1 MNFLDSLA
9 VGLRAL
15 SVNKMRSMLT
25 VLGIIIGVAAVVC
38 MVSVGSGAREEVSEK
53 IRTLGANL
61 LLIRPG
67 AQLSGAARLE
77 TGTRQTLTED
87 DALALRRELTNV
99 QAVAPLLSRPMQ
111 VVAGNN
117 NWATLV
123 AGIDNDYL
131 VAREWRIANG
141 RTFTLDE
148 LGSGAKVAIIGSDV
162 GEALF
167 PGAPA
172 VGETLSDRQ
181 CAFHR
186 NRYAGAER
194 PGCSWPQSGR
204 HRLYSAIDRQ
214 EPGAWSGPR
223 HQPRSHGFHF
233 DQGIRPICDSAGKEP
248 KSHRCCEHDTI
259 CGRMQPKT
267 SALKIPQTCSLRE
280 KRL

>member
-1 MNFLDSLA
+1 
-9 VGLRAL
+9 
-15 SVNKMRSMLT
+15 MRSMLT

-117 NWATLV
+117 NWATLI

-148 LGSGAKVAIIGSDV
+148 LGSGAKVAIIGSDSRR
-162 GEALF
+162 GALSRNC
-167 PGAPA
+167 GGRRN
-172 VGETLSDRQ
+172 VSDRQ

-194 PGCSWPQSGR
+194 ARVQRAAARTTSSSFRYRRPRAGSLER
-204 HRLYSAIDRQ
+204 SAARAAKPWI
-214 EPGAWSGPR
+214 S
-223 HQPRSHGFHF
+223 
-233 DQGIRPICDSAGKEP
+233 
-248 KSHRCCEHDTI
+248 
-259 CGRMQPKT
+259 
-267 SALKIPQTCSLRE
+267 
-280 KRL
+280 

>member
-1 MNFLDSLA
+1 MNLLDSLA

-61 LLIRPG
+61 VVIRPG

-117 NWATLV
+117 NLATFV
-123 AGIDNDYL
+123 DGIDNDYL
-131 VAREWRIANG
+131 VAREWRIAKG

-148 LGSGAKVAIIGSDV
+148 LGSGTKVAIIG
-162 GEALF
+162 LRHQR
-167 PGAPA
+167 GA
-172 VGETLSDRQ
+172 VSWNLGGWRNVSDRQ

-194 PGCSWPQSGR
+194 PGCGWPQSGR
-204 HRLYSAIDRQ
+204 HRFYSALNRQ
-214 EPGAWSGPR
+214 EPGPWSG
-223 HQPRSHGFHF
+223 S
-233 DQGIRPICDSAGKEP
+233 RPAAAKPWISY
-248 KSHRCCEHDTI
+248 
-259 CGRMQPKT
+259 
-267 SALKIPQTCSLRE
+267 
-280 KRL
+280 